1 MSTGSVYIN
10 FVPEKEGDRKI
21 GAFGANTA
29 RLREIKTKFDPSN
42 LFRANVQIDP
52 LDK

>member
-10 FVPEKEGDRKI
+10 FVPEAGESRTVGPFGD
-21 GAFGANTA
+21 NTA
-29 RLREIKTKFDPSN
+29 RLREIKSKVDPSN

-52 LDK
+52 LGT